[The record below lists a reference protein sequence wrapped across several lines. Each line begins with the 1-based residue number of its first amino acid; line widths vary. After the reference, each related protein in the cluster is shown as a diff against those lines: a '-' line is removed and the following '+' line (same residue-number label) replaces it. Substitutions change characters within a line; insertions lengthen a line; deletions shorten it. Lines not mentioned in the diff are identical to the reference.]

1 MSDRSLRF
9 AGTNGK
15 GVLLVHGLTGAPAE
29 MLFLA
34 KRLNKRGFTIL
45 APQLA
50 GHCQDV
56 DALLKTSWQDWLG
69 SVRDAYRELAQTTSE
84 VYIAGICVGGALG
97 LALAASEP
105 GVQRAAIYSMTF
117 EYDGWN
123 MKRWYRLAPLMWL
136 LRLLPMMRSVRF
148 EEPYPYGLKDE
159 RLRERVQNDPGGL
172 IEGALPVIPLG
183 SLHEMYKLARHIE
196 KIGATVR
203 QRTLIV
209 HARED
214 DMSDVRNAHRLAR
227 ALGGPVDFRLMEDSY
242 HMVHVDRERNLVADI
257 TAQFF
262 GAQLERASGTAEA
275 TAESVNEYAK

>member
-1 MSDRSLRF
+1 MSIHTLRF
-9 AGTNGK
+9 PGTNGK
-15 GVLLVHGLTGAPAE
+15 GVLLIHGLAGAPAE

-34 KRLNKRGFTIL
+34 KRLNKRGFSVL

-50 GHCQDV
+50 GHCEDA
-56 DALLKTSWQDWLG
+56 DALLKTSWRDWLG
-69 SVRDAYRELAQTTSE
+69 SVREAYRELAQTTSE
-84 VYIAGICVGGALG
+84 VFVAGICVGGALG
-97 LALAASEP
+97 LALAADEP
-105 GVQRAAIYSMTF
+105 GVRRAAIYSMTF

-136 LRLLPMMRSVRF
+136 LRLLPMLRPIQF

-172 IEGALPVIPLG
+172 IGAVLSAIPLG
-183 SLHEMYKLARHIE
+183 SLHEMYKLARHVE
-196 KIGATVR
+196 KIGSKIHQPV
-203 QRTLIV
+203 LIV

-227 ALGGPVDFRLMEDSY
+227 SLGGQVDIQLMEDSY
-242 HMVHVDRERNLVADI
+242 HMVHVDRERNLVADL

-262 GAQLERASGTAEA
+262 GVQLERPRKMTAA
-275 TAESVNEYAK
+275 IAESVNEHAT